1 MKVNTVGKRFFEVE
15 RAYLAGLLDAD
26 GAIMATIERHSE
38 KKFRYRVRVT
48 IQITQHDRKILDWI
62 VRKLKC
68 GYVHKNRT
76 TFDWLIRNQSTA
88 KDVLTLLLP
97 HLKVK
102 KNQAKIAI
110 RILNGK
116 INKFADLLKIARF
129 ADALSMLNVRSKN
142 RRKNFTAMIQ
152 KNPSS
157 ND

>member
-1 MKVNTVGKRFFEVE
+1 MKVNAVGKRFSEIN

-26 GAIMATIERHSE
+26 GAIMATIEWHPE

-48 IQITQHDRKILDWI
+48 IQLTQHDREILDWI
-62 VRKLKC
+62 VRKLRR

-76 TFDWLIRNQSTA
+76 TFDWLIRNQLLA
-88 KDVLTLLLP
+88 KEVLILLLP

-110 RILNGK
+110 KILNGQ
-116 INKFADLLKIARF
+116 IERFADLLKIARW
-129 ADALSMLNVRSKN
+129 ADALSKLNVRSKN

-152 KNPSS
+152 ENPSS

>member
-1 MKVNTVGKRFFEVE
+1 MKVNAVGKRFFKVE

-26 GAIMATIERHSE
+26 GAIMATIERHAE

-48 IQITQHDRKILDWI
+48 IQLTQHDRKILDWI

-76 TFDWLIRNQSTA
+76 TFDWLIRNQRTA
-88 KDVLTLLLP
+88 KEVLILLLP
-97 HLKVK
+97 YLKVK

-110 RILNGK
+110 KILNGE

-129 ADALSMLNVRSKN
+129 ADSLSKLNVRSKN

-152 KNPSS
+152 ENPSS